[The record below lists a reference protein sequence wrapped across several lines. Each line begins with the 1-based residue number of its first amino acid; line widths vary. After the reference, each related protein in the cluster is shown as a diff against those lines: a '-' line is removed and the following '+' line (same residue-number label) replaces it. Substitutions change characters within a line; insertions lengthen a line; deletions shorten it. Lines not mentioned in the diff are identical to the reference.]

1 MNQNSLSIALKSL
14 KDELDVIAY
23 LEIKNVNDPIALG
36 NLSIE
41 KSNLVRKVVSI
52 LSSNEWEKDRV
63 AGISISPDTID
74 RAKSLIMTL
83 DKIQELS
90 TKTNNPVLK
99 QGLKKDYAI
108 TLSDIVS
115 ILTVWFEFGEN
126 TMLQSVVQQ
135 EALKKTSQPLTQETS
150 KEVVKEASEH
160 KNKKALTSILEKPT
174 ETEIQNLTSVV
185 DDTPTKAPILAKE
198 LSIADRGQIVMHN
211 NIYKVNLGTLSELE
225 SNLFFS
231 LFNRLKDK
239 KDTIIRFTPKELK
252 ILAGDADMPNAR
264 LYKLIINLFNNIAGA
279 NFDLIKMVD
288 DEKVQRSK
296 VMFFRKFEVQYD
308 KNKNIEYLDI
318 QVNDPYFTYLLNDL
332 KANFTSMKLQTFVD
346 LSGKYAKNFF
356 RLLERFKRATDKN
369 GVFHVH
375 MYENNIEGFFAFM
388 GIPKGTRISD
398 IDIHM
403 LNPTIKQLTQKKPM
417 SPYEPP
423 YKSIKV
429 IKNKAKARGQ
439 KVLGYTFEVIPN
451 PIIVELEKALENAKT
466 PPLKRF
472 SKRDINTLN
481 KCLDMRG
488 KLSVRDKEG
497 KAYTFSDA
505 MITDIYPCPTTKRIC
520 VQFRIN
526 GFLDPEMMG
535 VIDLYQDN
543 RHLFQVCGNEYLS
556 LVFESIDELKNKF
569 LKTAYKSGGANAT
582 QTTTQAD
589 TPTAHT
595 HTQNTPTSA
604 NQDAEIFVLQSPMP
618 TRGGELVT
626 DCKNGRVYVFKKVQ
640 LIAKIQDAEQDILSL
655 FKILEPTDTD
665 LEIAKRHHREKKD
678 INFFKKVI
686 PDCDAPHYFTYTF
699 KKKNEIDAWRL
710 KNLF

>member
-1 MNQNSLSIALKSL
+1 
-14 KDELDVIAY
+14 
-23 LEIKNVNDPIALG
+23 
-36 NLSIE
+36 E
-41 KSNLVRKVVSI
+41 KQ
-52 LSSNEWEKDRV
+52 D
-63 AGISISPDTID
+63 
-74 RAKSLIMTL
+74 
-83 DKIQELS
+83 
-90 TKTNNPVLK
+90 
-99 QGLKKDYAI
+99 
-108 TLSDIVS
+108 
-115 ILTVWFEFGEN
+115 
-126 TMLQSVVQQ
+126 
-135 EALKKTSQPLTQETS
+135 
-150 KEVVKEASEH
+150 
-160 KNKKALTSILEKPT
+160 
-174 ETEIQNLTSVV
+174 LTSVV
-185 DDTPTKAPILAKE
+185 DNAPTKAPVLAKD
-198 LSIADRGQIVMHN
+198 LSIANRGQIIMHN
-211 NIYKVNLGTLSELE
+211 NIYKVNLGMLSELE

-239 KDTIIRFTPKELK
+239 KDTIIRFTPKELRS
-252 ILAGDADMPNAR
+252 LAGNLHMDNER

-279 NFDLIKMVD
+279 NFDLIKMLD

-308 KNKNIEYLDI
+308 KNKKIEYLDI

-332 KANFTSMKLQTFVD
+332 KANFTTMQLQTFVD
-346 LSGKYAKNFF
+346 LSGKYAKNLF
-356 RLLERFKRATDKN
+356 RLLERFKHATDKN

-388 GIPKGTRISD
+388 GIPKDFRITN
-398 IDIHM
+398 IDARV

-451 PIIVELEKALENAKT
+451 PIIAELEKALENAKT

-488 KLSVRDKEG
+488 KLCVRDKEG
-497 KAYTFSDA
+497 KSYTFNNA
-505 MITDIYPCPTTKRIC
+505 MITNIYPCPKTKRIC

-604 NQDAEIFVLQSPMP
+604 NQNTEIFVLQSPMP
-618 TRGGELVT
+618 AKGGELVA
-626 DCKNGRVYVFKKVQ
+626 DCKNGRFYVFKKVQ
-640 LIAKIQDAEQDILSL
+640 LIAKIQDAEQDVLSL

-665 LEIAKRHHREKKD
+665 LEVAKRHHREKKD
-678 INFFKKVI
+678 INFFKKEV

-699 KKKNEIDAWRL
+699 KKRNEIDAWRFR
-710 KNLF
+710 NLL